1 MSLLRPTHVLLAA
14 SLGLCAC
21 APGDE
26 LGATAPDASQEF
38 RCATDNGAA
47 IIGLDS
53 LVLCG
58 NVVVGGITSVDIYSN
73 KLVHLSGSAELGG
86 DVVVAE
92 GGKFERSGNAISFQ
106 GEMRKIPDRIAVEPQ
121 IAEAAAAKLSNN
133 NAALRVG
140 NASPIS
146 SGKLKLS
153 GKTTLRVPAGDYYFD
168 SGIKISGQTT
178 IILEGPA
185 RFFVN
190 GTTKFTGT
198 TSTSDGGPYT
208 LEIISVSSSTVTIA
222 GTATAKL
229 HVSAPLAHVKMSGN
243 STFTGTILGR
253 SVTISGRS
261 RIESGGDASNYDGPC
276 DDGGD
281 SSSGGP
287 PPGTGGDDLPPA
299 DGGPHD
305 PDGDDGP
312 PPDGNSG
319 S

>member
-1 MSLLRPTHVLLAA
+1 MSLFRPPHLLLAA

-26 LGATAPDASQEF
+26 LSAAAPDTDQEF
-38 RCATDNGAA
+38 RCVTENGAA

-58 NVVVGGITSVDIYSN
+58 NVVVGGITSVDLYSN

-106 GEMRKIPDRIAVEPQ
+106 GEMRKIPDRVAIEPQ
-121 IAEAAAAKLSNN
+121 NAEAAAAKLSNN

-140 NASPIS
+140 SASAVID
-146 SGKLKLS
+146 GRLKLS
-153 GKTTLRVPAGDYYFD
+153 GRTTLRVPPGDYYFD
-168 SGIKISGQTT
+168 KGIKISGQTT

-229 HVSAPLAHVKMSGN
+229 HVSAPLAHIKMSGN

-276 DDGGD
+276 DDGGE
-281 SSSGGP
+281 SSGGAP
-287 PPGTGGDDLPPA
+287 PSTGGDDLPPA

-305 PDGDDGP
+305 PDGGDGP